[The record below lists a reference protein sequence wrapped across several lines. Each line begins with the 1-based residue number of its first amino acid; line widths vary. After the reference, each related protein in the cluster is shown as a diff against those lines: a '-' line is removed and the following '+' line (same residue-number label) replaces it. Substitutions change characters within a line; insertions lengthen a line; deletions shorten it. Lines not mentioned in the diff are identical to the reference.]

1 MKRIAIIVA
10 MMLAAVTHVQ
20 AQNLRLGE
28 KVPSINV
35 DSKLGKEL
43 NLGTKEY
50 VCMIF
55 IHSESLPCIK
65 AFADMGDM
73 RTTLLDNLDIVLV
86 TTEQRDIEADIAQRI
101 DTLGMTL
108 AFDTERKTFKAFG
121 INYVPF
127 CVIFDKRRSKAQWF
141 GPVNQLNRDIILEIT
156 NN

>member
-10 MMLAAVTHVQ
+10 IMLAVATNVE

-28 KVPSINV
+28 KVPAISL
-35 DSKLGKEL
+35 DSELGKEL

-55 IHSESLPCIK
+55 IHSESTPCID
-65 AFADMGDM
+65 AFANMGDV
-73 RTTLLDNLDIVLV
+73 RTTLLENLDIVLV
-86 TTEQRDIEADIAQRI
+86 TAEQRDIESDITQRI

-108 AFDTERKTFKAFG
+108 AFDTERKTFKSFG
-121 INYVPF
+121 INYVPY
-127 CVIFDKRRSKAQWF
+127 CVIFDKRRGKAQWF
-141 GPVNQLNRDIILEIT
+141 GPVKQLNRDIILEIT